1 MELIRTTMTK
11 EEFDQKV
18 QTGVELEREQKN
30 DYSQL
35 EMFTTVNQTEFYKRC
50 ELDLTEH
57 LLYDIEFYPD
67 WDKAFAKKHPYA
79 GVVKYKMIKRKMVSF
94 SVAIT
99 MGSMDIYDTLTLAG
113 IEQDNIRDRKELTK
127 AMDIYKVLEHCNW
140 ESYFAWNYKNEKI
153 QLNEKD
159 RKFIYDCVVNGWMCF
174 EKKTRGF
181 ISVKDAM
188 DIKFQKGTL
197 I

>member
-11 EEFDQKV
+11 EEFEQNV
-18 QTGVELEREQKN
+18 HTGVELEREQNN

-35 EMFTTVNQTEFYKRC
+35 EMFTTVNQTGFYKRC
-50 ELDLTEH
+50 ELDFTEH
-57 LLYDIEFYPD
+57 LMYDIEFYPD
-67 WDKAFAKKHPYA
+67 WDKAFAKNHPYA
-79 GVVKYKMIKRKMVSF
+79 GVVKYKMRKRKMLSF

-113 IEQDNIRDRKELTK
+113 IEQDNIRDRKDLK
-127 AMDIYKVLEHCNW
+127 RAMNIFKVLEHCNW
-140 ESYFAWNYKNEKI
+140 ESYFAWNAKDENI

-174 EKKTRGF
+174 AKKKIEF
-181 ISVKDAM
+181 IPVKEAM
-188 DIKFQKGTL
+188 DIKFQTL
-197 I
+197 S